1 MPGSKQQKGCDMS
14 PAKSS
19 CPDCSTS
26 IGRRDFLQRTAATA
40 LGCGLYAVAGPL
52 PGAWAAPTS
61 QSPAETAAQQLYQV
75 LTPAQKSQI
84 CFPFNHPSR
93 TRINANWAVS
103 KPAIH
108 EDFYTPEQRQLIAQV
123 FRGVTSEEGHARFL
137 EQMEFDSGGFDRYH
151 VALFGEPGQDGFEW
165 ELTGRHLT
173 IRADGDSVAGAA
185 FGGPIVYGHGEED
198 PADNIFYYQ
207 TKQANEVFRA
217 LSAEQAS
224 QALLKN
230 APKEAEVQLRGAQGK
245 FSGISVGSLSED
257 QRALVKSVV
266 QSLLAPYREED
277 VQEAMKI
284 IDQGGGFE
292 ALNMAFYRQD
302 DLRNDGEWDLWRIEG
317 PTFVSH
323 FRGAPHVHAYLNV
336 GVSKQA

>member
-1 MPGSKQQKGCDMS
+1 MS
-14 PAKSS
+14 QPRTF
-19 CPDCSTS
+19 CPDCSNTVS
-26 IGRRDFLQRTAATA
+26 RRDFLQRTAATA
-40 LGCGLYAVAGPL
+40 LAAGTYAMSARL
-52 PGAWAAPTS
+52 PGAWAAPTL

-108 EDFYTPEQRQLIAQV
+108 EDFYTPEQRQLIAQI

-137 EQMEFDSGGFDRYH
+137 EQMEYDSGGFDRYH
-151 VALFGEPGQDGFEW
+151 VALFGEPGKEGFEW

-185 FGGPIVYGHGEED
+185 FGGPVVYGHGEED
-198 PADNIFYYQ
+198 PADNIFHYQ
-207 TKQANEVFRA
+207 TQQANEVFRA
-217 LSAEQAS
+217 LSAEQAR
-224 QALLKN
+224 QALVDT
-230 APKEAEVQLRGAQGK
+230 APKEAQVPLQGPHGK
-245 FSGISVGSLSED
+245 FPGIAVGSLSED
-257 QRALVKSVV
+257 QQALVKSVV
-266 QSLLAPYREED
+266 QTLLAPYREDD
-277 VQEAMKI
+277 VQEAMAI
-284 IDQGGGFE
+284 IEQGGGIQ
-292 ALNMAFYRQD
+292 ALRMAFYRQN
-302 DLRNDGEWDLWRIEG
+302 DLGKDGEWDLWRIEG

-336 GVSKQA
+336 GVLQRG